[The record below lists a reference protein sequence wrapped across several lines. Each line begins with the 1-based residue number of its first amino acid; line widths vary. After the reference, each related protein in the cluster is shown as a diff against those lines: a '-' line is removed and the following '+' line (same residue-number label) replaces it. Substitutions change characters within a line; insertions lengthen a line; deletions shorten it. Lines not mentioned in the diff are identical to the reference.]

1 MDLLKTTRSAVKDVF
16 QGAAWNKD
24 IKKKPGD
31 DGSNILTKEVRIPEW
46 WSKSGLKDEE
56 KQTKTNLTL

>member
-1 MDLLKTTRSAVKDVF
+1 MI
-16 QGAAWNKD
+16 

-46 WSKSGLKDEE
+46 WSKPGIKDED
-56 KQTKTNLTL
+56 KKTKTGLI